1 MPLRFFADI
10 APSLRPSLL
19 RRLLLLALSALT
31 LSALTACS
39 PEEKTEPQ
47 SPSRLIPKSCWFDT
61 EASWPTTQCYMM
73 EVPEDHEK
81 PDGRKI
87 QFPVVRFFAE
97 ISDPDK
103 EPLLHL
109 GAGGPGASL
118 GLEPEN
124 ASDWLWVNYSAMS
137 VEDGRD
143 LIVMDP
149 RGTGMASPKL
159 ACTEFIKDADLA
171 FTRNLSTDEEARVF
185 TYSMERCYSRLSQVS
200 DLAQYNSAVVAKDV
214 EALRKALGVPKLNLY
229 GVSYS
234 TRYALTVA
242 RDFPESVRA
251 MVLNSAVFPNIIYT
265 QKLPADVVAAYRRG
279 VDHCR
284 KDSECDKRY
293 PDLEQRLE
301 ARVQALDESPLTV
314 NTGNIHPGEQYSF
327 VLTGQRLLRVLFQ
340 AMYNENFYKDFPA
353 IIEELESDQAELL
366 KPAIASFMG
375 LVLDPNFGD
384 AAGISHFCFEEAP
397 FVDFQ
402 EARNLAS
409 NSGILGGSVRADI
422 DMMQMQC
429 RIWAIPSAP
438 MVESRAIKTP
448 IPTLVMHGALDPVLS
463 ADDANKARK
472 KLPNHQWVLF
482 PNLAHDVI
490 SASDCAEQAAAE
502 FLDHPDQPVA
512 EVVASCRKAELA
524 RQAELEQ
531 KIAELEAQRAREEEA
546 AKSAEANSAAP
557 AGADEPM
564 ASPGQASAATPAE
577 LKEKESQEIES
588 QEIAPQQPTTTEN
601 SVAEPDAA
609 ESTRDESQRH
619 RQAPGGNRYSELY

>member
-1 MPLRFFADI
+1 
-10 APSLRPSLL
+10 
-19 RRLLLLALSALT
+19 
-31 LSALTACS
+31 
-39 PEEKTEPQ
+39 
-47 SPSRLIPKSCWFDT
+47 
-61 EASWPTTQCYMM
+61 MM
-73 EVPEDHEK
+73 EVPENYQK
-81 PDGRKI
+81 PAGRKI

-109 GAGGPGASL
+109 GAGGPGASM

-149 RGTGMASPKL
+149 RGTGMAAPKL

-185 TYSMERCYSRLSQVS
+185 TYSMERCYSRLSQKA
-200 DLAQYNSAVVAKDV
+200 DLAQYNSAVVARDV
-214 EALRKALGVPKLNLY
+214 EELRKALGVPKLNLY

-242 RDFPESVRA
+242 RDFPASVRA

-265 QKLPADVVAAYRRG
+265 QKLPEDVVAAYRRG

-284 KDSECDKRY
+284 NDRECNKRY

-301 ARVQALDESPLTV
+301 ARVQALDESPLV
-314 NTGNIHPGEQYSF
+314 VSTGNIHPGQQYDF

-340 AMYNENFYKDFPA
+340 ALYNENFYREFPA
-353 IIEELESDQAELL
+353 IIEELESEQAELL

-384 AAGISHFCFEEAP
+384 AAGISHFCYEEAP

-402 EARNLAS
+402 QARNLAAT
-409 NSGILGGSVRADI
+409 SGILGGSVRADI

-438 MVESRAIKTP
+438 MVESRAVQTA
-448 IPTLVMHGALDPVLS
+448 IPALVMHGALDPVLS
-463 ADDANKARK
+463 AEDANKARK

-482 PNLAHDVI
+482 PHLAHDVI
-490 SASDCAEQAAAE
+490 SASDCAEQAAAD
-502 FLDHPDQPVA
+502 FLDNPDQPVA
-512 EVVASCRKAELA
+512 DVVAQCREAELA
-524 RQAELEQ
+524 RQKELEQ
-531 KIAELEAQRAREEEA
+531 KITELRKQQEQEDSAPTPTEETQTGQTSSSIPAET
-546 AKSAEANSAAP
+546 ST
-557 AGADEPM
+557 
-564 ASPGQASAATPAE
+564 ATPTPPA
-577 LKEKESQEIES
+577 SQDTPQSED
-588 QEIAPQQPTTTEN
+588 APEGAGN
-601 SVAEPDAA
+601 A
-609 ESTRDESQRH
+609 RDEAQRH
-619 RQAPGGNRYSELY
+619 RQTPGGNRYSELY

>member
-1 MPLRFFADI
+1 MAAL
-10 APSLRPSLL
+10 
-19 RRLLLLALSALT
+19 LSACGT
-31 LSALTACS
+31 EEPTTA
-39 PEEKTEPQ
+39 P
-47 SPSRLIPKSCWFDT
+47 SPSRLIPKPCWFDA
-61 EASWPTTQCYMM
+61 EASWPTTQCFMM
-73 EVPEDHEK
+73 EVPENYQK
-81 PDGRKI
+81 PEGRKI

-109 GAGGPGASL
+109 GAGGPGASM
-118 GLEPEN
+118 GLEPDN

-149 RGTGMASPKL
+149 RGTGMATPKL

-185 TYSMERCYSRLSQVS
+185 TYSMERCYSRLSQKA
-200 DLAQYNSAVVAKDV
+200 DLAHYNSAVVAKDV
-214 EALRKALGVPKLNLY
+214 EELRKALGVPQFNLY

-265 QKLPADVVAAYRRG
+265 QKLPQDVVAAYRRG

-284 KDSECDKRY
+284 EDRACNKQY

-301 ARVQALDESPLTV
+301 ARVQALDESPITV
-314 NTGNIHPGEQYSF
+314 TTGNIHPGEQYEF

-340 AMYNENFYKDFPA
+340 ALYNENFYREFPA
-353 IIEELESDQAELL
+353 IIEELEADQAELL
-366 KPAIASFMG
+366 KPAIASFMS

-384 AAGISHFCFEEAP
+384 AAGISHFCYEEAP

-402 EARNLAS
+402 QARNLAAT
-409 NSGILGGSVRADI
+409 SGILGGSVRADI

-438 MVESRAIKTP
+438 MLESRAVQTP
-448 IPTLVMHGALDPVLS
+448 IPALVMHGALDPVLS
-463 ADDANKARK
+463 AEDADKARK

-482 PNLAHDVI
+482 PHLAHDVI
-490 SASDCAEQAAAE
+490 SASDCAEQAAAD
-502 FLDHPDQPVA
+502 FLDSPEQPVA
-512 EVVASCRKAELA
+512 ESVAQCREAELA

-531 KIAELEAQRAREEEA
+531 KIAELKKQQEQQESDSARADSDQTGQTRDT
-546 AKSAEANSAAP
+546 
-557 AGADEPM
+557 GAT
-564 ASPGQASAATPAE
+564 ASPEIQPSPPATS
-577 LKEKESQEIES
+577 ES
-588 QEIAPQQPTTTEN
+588 PQ
-601 SVAEPDAA
+601 AEPSSGTSDGA
-609 ESTRDESQRH
+609 RDEVQRH

>member
-1 MPLRFFADI
+1 MPLRASVVSPS
-10 APSLRPSLL
+10 PSLSSLRSYRPWLVVLTVLS
-19 RRLLLLALSALT
+19 LALVASCTREDKA
-31 LSALTACS
+31 
-39 PEEKTEPQ
+39 EPQ
-47 SPSRLIPKSCWFDT
+47 SANRLIPKPCWFDA

-73 EVPEDHEK
+73 EVPEDHGK

-97 ISDPDK
+97 INDPDK

-159 ACTEFIKDADLA
+159 ACKEFIKDADLA
-171 FTRNLSTDEEARVF
+171 FTRNLSSDEESRVF
-185 TYSMERCYSRLSQVS
+185 TFSMERCYSRLSQVS
-200 DLAQYNSAVVAKDV
+200 DLAQYNSAVVAQDV
-214 EALRKALGVPKLNLY
+214 EALRKALGVPKFNLY

-234 TRYALTVA
+234 TRYALTIA
-242 RDFPESVRA
+242 RDFPDSVRA

-265 QKLPADVVAAYRRG
+265 QKLPQDVVAAYQRG
-279 VDHCR
+279 VEHCS
-284 KDSECDKRY
+284 KDSECNKRY

-301 ARVQALDESPLTV
+301 ARVQALDESPITV
-314 NTGNIHPGEQYSF
+314 DTSNIRPGESYPF

-340 AMYNENFYKDFPA
+340 ALYNESFYNDFPA

-366 KPAIASFMG
+366 KPSITSFMG

-397 FVDFQ
+397 FVDFEQ
-402 EARNLAS
+402 ARNLAS
-409 NSGILGGSVRADI
+409 TSGILGGSVRSDI

-438 MVESRAIKTP
+438 MRESRAIQTP
-448 IPTLVMHGALDPVLS
+448 VPTLVMHGGLDPVLS

-482 PNLAHDVI
+482 PHLAHDVI
-490 SASDCAEQAAAE
+490 SASDCAEQAAAD
-502 FLDHPDQPVA
+502 FLDHPEQPIA
-512 EVVASCRKAELA
+512 ESVASCRKAELA
-524 RQAELEQ
+524 QQAELEQ
-531 KIAELEAQRAREEEA
+531 KIAELEAERAAEEATDSAADRAVDNA
-546 AKSAEANSAAP
+546 AKSPPDEAERHHHAP
-557 AGADEPM
+557 SG
-564 ASPGQASAATPAE
+564 S
-577 LKEKESQEIES
+577 
-588 QEIAPQQPTTTEN
+588 
-601 SVAEPDAA
+601 
-609 ESTRDESQRH
+609 
-619 RQAPGGNRYSELY
+619 RYSELQ